1 MQPLACVL
9 SLGLAC
15 FAGPESVSGFGLGD
29 VAKSPAT
36 VATAQGPAYRPDAS
50 QVLLLVQAF
59 YDGTSDL
66 QARFEQTYYNP
77 TYGTKP
83 TTTRGDL
90 KLKKPGRMVW
100 DYKDK
105 ADADFFANGKQLWV
119 VEHDTRQVITK
130 NVDQNSDM
138 SAAMKFLF
146 GGQQLTREF
155 KVRYASKQRAAKYGD
170 DKHHVLELKPKKRN
184 PHYKGLALVV
194 HATTGRVDAFV
205 VYNTDGSSNYF
216 KLAAVRTNKGIADGV
231 FEFDVPRG
239 YVESKE

>member
-1 MQPLACVL
+1 MQPLSCVL

-15 FAGPESVSGFGLGD
+15 LAGPGSLPGFAADPAETVSRA
-29 VAKSPAT
+29 VE
-36 VATAQGPAYRPDAS
+36 AQGPAYRPDAS
-50 QVLLLVQAF
+50 KVLLLVQAF
-59 YDGTSDL
+59 YDGTADL
-66 QARFEQTYYNP
+66 QAQFLQTYYNP

-83 TTTRGDL
+83 TTTKGTL

-105 ADADFFANGKQLWV
+105 ADADFFANGDKLWV
-119 VEHDTRQVITK
+119 VEHDTRQVVTK
-130 NVDQNSDM
+130 AIDQNSDM

-155 KVRYASKQRAAKYGD
+155 KVRYASPQRAKKYGT

-184 PHYKGLALVV
+184 AHYKGLALVV

-216 KLAAVRTNKGIADGV
+216 QLDRIKTNKGIGDGT
-231 FEFDVPRG
+231 FDFKVPRG

>member
-15 FAGPESVSGFGLGD
+15 FAGPESAAGLGLGD

-36 VATAQGPAYRPDAS
+36 VAAAQGPSYRPEPS

-59 YDGTSDL
+59 YDGTSDM

-105 ADADFFANGKQLWV
+105 ADADFYANGKNLWV
-119 VEHDTRQVITK
+119 VEHDTRQVVTK
-130 NVDQNSDM
+130 SVDKNSDV

-155 KVRYASKQRAAKYGD
+155 KVRYAQKQRAEKYGD

-216 KLAAVRTNKGIADGV
+216 KLSGIRTNKGIGDGV